1 MLRKKKRL
9 QHSEVVSTVLP
20 NLTSV
25 VQCSSCTVKGN
36 KRPSCTNV
44 EVHTTS
50 KVYKILLDAFLLEL
64 SRNSEGILRH
74 SNKTGSWCSYILT
87 WECFRRQQITET
99 FFCFLTCLFPC
110 LLPPFLFHQRSY
122 KKKKKKKLSDV
133 RVVPKSQHN
142 TLLELK
148 FITCLILHCWGHL
161 KHSTKNVPAHQIDT
175 NWPLGPL
182 PESDTRQIE
191 FIQGHLPITGSM
203 YVQSTYIFNSLT
215 MLEKHFYLSYGIW
228 KKKKKGKGKLKILK
242 SRQHI
247 RGRCFYVKTKYGQ
260 MCLTKIEHWS
270 WHAFKTE
277 ATHNQSKSKGI
288 CKNNDQLFVSV
299 CLFYFL
305 HLIFALL

>member
-122 KKKKKKKLSDV
+122 KKKKNCRMLGWCQKVS
-133 RVVPKSQHN
+133 
-142 TLLELK
+142 
-148 FITCLILHCWGHL
+148 ITHHL
-161 KHSTKNVPAHQIDT
+161 
-175 NWPLGPL
+175 NW
-182 PESDTRQIE
+182 
-191 FIQGHLPITGSM
+191 
-203 YVQSTYIFNSLT
+203 NSLLAWSCT
-215 MLEKHFYLSYGIW
+215 AEGI
-228 KKKKKGKGKLKILK
+228 
-242 SRQHI
+242 
-247 RGRCFYVKTKYGQ
+247 
-260 MCLTKIEHWS
+260 
-270 WHAFKTE
+270 
-277 ATHNQSKSKGI
+277 
-288 CKNNDQLFVSV
+288 
-299 CLFYFL
+299 
-305 HLIFALL
+305 